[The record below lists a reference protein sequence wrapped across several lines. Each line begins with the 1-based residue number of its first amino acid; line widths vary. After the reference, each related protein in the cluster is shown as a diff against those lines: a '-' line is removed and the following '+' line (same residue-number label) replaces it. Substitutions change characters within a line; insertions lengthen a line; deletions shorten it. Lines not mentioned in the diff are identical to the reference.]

1 MRRNLGHHR
10 VGCEH
15 HGLPEAAIDYAI
27 QAGDTEQVAGL
38 LLRLAFPVY
47 YGGRLATLQRWF
59 DWFEDHQ
66 LLERYPAV
74 AVLGAWL
81 QALVGRAAAAER
93 WADAAERGAFQAAGT
108 LPDGTAS
115 IEGWLALLRAVMCRH
130 GVEQLRAD
138 AELAGQLVPTGSL
151 LRAPAV
157 LLLGMSHLLV
167 GDPDHA
173 DSLLAEAV
181 EVAQDTKATDTA
193 AIALAERA
201 LVAIDRGQWDK
212 AELLTDHARSLLCR
226 AHLDDYVTNLL
237 LYAVAARL
245 AIHQGNLAGAH
256 ADLAHAQRLR
266 PQLTIALP
274 IYAVQARL
282 ELVAAYLA

>member
-1 MRRNLGHHR
+1 
-10 VGCEH
+10 
-15 HGLPEAAIDYAI
+15 
-27 QAGDTEQVAGL
+27 
-38 LLRLAFPVY
+38 
-47 YGGRLATLQRWF
+47 
-59 DWFEDHQ
+59 
-66 LLERYPAV
+66 
-74 AVLGAWL
+74 
-81 QALVGRAAAAER
+81 
-93 WADAAERGAFQAAGT
+93 
-108 LPDGTAS
+108 
-115 IEGWLALLRAVMCRH
+115 LALLRAVMCRH

-167 GDPDHA
+167 GDPDQA

-245 AIHQGNLAGAH
+245 AIHQGNLAGAY

-282 ELVAAYLA
+282 ELVAAYLALTDVAGARTILARGR